1 MRKYVLTL
9 AVLAAAPLLLA
20 MPGNA
25 QQANSVVAA
34 GAVPLS
40 DEEMDNVSAAGL
52 GDWFA
57 DLFGESGKS
66 AAPGQKLKSGQV
78 AIQKGGGGQQA
89 KQYARGQQLKQFR
102 LDTACTGPGKSCS
115 APGHLMLNAQTLG
128 KGRSSAAPGRL

>member
-9 AVLAAAPLLLA
+9 AVLAVAPLLLA

-52 GDWFA
+52 A
-57 DLFGESGKS
+57 LGKNGL
-66 AAPGQKLKSGQV
+66 APGQLMKTLQLQLQVETVCQHGRSCYAPGQIKGASTLAAGVNHGNSG
-78 AIQKGGGGQQA
+78 
-89 KQYARGQQLKQFR
+89 
-102 LDTACTGPGKSCS
+102 S
-115 APGHLMLNAQTLG
+115 APGRN
-128 KGRSSAAPGRL
+128 K

>member
-9 AVLAAAPLLLA
+9 AVLAAVPLLLA

-78 AIQKGGGGQQA
+78 AIQSEGGRGA
-89 KQYARGQQLKQFR
+89 RQYARGQQLKQLR

-128 KGRSSAAPGRL
+128 KGRSGTAPGRL